1 LAKGLIDCDSATLEI
16 MEENCFIPVA
26 KIELVSDK
34 SQLESSFRHGKEC
47 CFVEFPTVRIAF
59 DRLNISQHR
68 CLIEMLYCRPGQWQ
82 RQETPGEWRSLWL
95 LLRIALK
102 PRAVF
107 ERNRA
112 VRPIAVSQL

>member
-1 LAKGLIDCDSATLEI
+1 GLIDCDSATLEI
-16 MEENCFIPVA
+16 MEEKCFIPVA
-26 KIELVSDK
+26 KIKLVMDK
-34 SQLESSFRHGKEC
+34 SQLESSFRDAAGC
-47 CFVEFPTVRIAF
+47 SFAEFPTVRIAF

-68 CLIEMLYCRPGQWQ
+68 CLIEMLYCRPGQWK

-107 ERNRA
+107 ERNRS
-112 VRPIAVSQL
+112 VRPIGVSQL